1 MVLTRL
7 VRRDQGLDGT
17 WVDLHRQFFVDHRL
31 DAHAAEQLDH
41 GGDVVQVRQVAHG
54 DRAVSQQGSR
64 QNWQGCVLRAR
75 NADLA
80 VKASAASNNQFVHW
94 NLAAT
99 LAQVRSAQAA
109 LLKNFMVTAWMLPL
123 AIHGFR

>member
-1 MVLTRL
+1 M
-7 VRRDQGLDGT
+7 
-17 WVDLHRQFFVDHRL
+17 
-31 DAHAAEQLDH
+31 
-41 GGDVVQVRQVAHG
+41 QVWQVAHG
-54 DRAVSQQGSR
+54 DRAIGQQGRR
-64 QNWQGCVLRAR
+64 QNRQGRVLRAR

-94 NLAAT
+94 SLAAK